1 MWGMPQ
7 TSTRICAGA
16 LRPATSVLTCRA
28 LPSGSGFSRA
38 MAVEV
43 SSAAQIAAPKSFWMT
58 RLKSVFIV
66 GAPFVAVSCSLD
78 GAQRN
83 PGIVPCR
90 TPDFAALH
98 PGYEIL
104 LALALVAR
112 EHALHRPRP
121 ARQLPLPCRLAHVR
135 LEAVL
140 EAPVVGE
147 FCRLGID
154 AGLEAREI
162 GGAQRRRLLDHRAI
176 DRGVEQVGEALH
188 GPVGRGH
195 AAVDAEHDARGFRAR
210 PVRAH
215 GGPKVERLVA
225 DTFEGGVGELGRAGV
240 AGEAEQ
246 GAADARIP
254 VRRAHADEGRDQ
266 ID

>member
-1 MWGMPQ
+1 MPQ

-38 MAVEV
+38 MTVEV
-43 SSAAQIAAPKSFWMT
+43 SSAAQIAAPKSFCMT

-66 GAPFVAVSCSLD
+66 GAHFVAVSCSPD

-83 PGIVPCR
+83 PGIVPVVR

-104 LALALVAR
+104 AVALVAR

-121 ARQLPLPCRLAHVR
+121 ARQLPLPCRLAHVW

-140 EAPVVGE
+140 EPPVVGE
-147 FCRLGID
+147 FGRLGID

-162 GGAQRRRLLDHRAI
+162 GGTQRR
-176 DRGVEQVGEALH
+176 G
-188 GPVGRGH
+188 
-195 AAVDAEHDARGFRAR
+195 
-210 PVRAH
+210 
-215 GGPKVERLVA
+215 
-225 DTFEGGVGELGRAGV
+225 
-240 AGEAEQ
+240 
-246 GAADARIP
+246 
-254 VRRAHADEGRDQ
+254 
-266 ID
+266 